1 MPAILRFVAKIV
13 RQRLKPHRATLQSP
27 PHATFDFPMRFSEIL
42 AASSIPDF
50 AALPLELWPG
60 YRSSAPTD
68 ELREEPFRTSI
79 ATAEPND
86 RSSGDSSST

>member
-1 MPAILRFVAKIV
+1 MLTILRFVAKV
-13 RQRLKPHRATLQSP
+13 VCQPLKPHRASLQSP
-27 PHATFDFPMRFSEIL
+27 PHAAFDFPMRFSEIL

-60 YRSSAPTD
+60 YRSSAPTN
-68 ELREEPFRTSI
+68 ELREEPFCSSS

-86 RSSGDSSST
+86 RSSDSSNT